1 MKKKPKISYQLDT
14 IPSLKEPDI
23 TLYSE
28 SSSIGQDYTQP
39 SLLTPESMV
48 MLNAM
53 LTMIVSH
60 VMLKHVQNV
69 PAITF
74 KEKNVLKNVTRD
86 ISYKVLNA

>member
-39 SLLTPESMV
+39 SLLTPELMV
-48 MLNAM
+48 MLNATVM
-53 LTMIVSH
+53 MIASH
-60 VMLKHVQNV
+60 VMLMLVQNA
-69 PAITF
+69 PTITF
-74 KEKNVLKNVTRD
+74 KAKNALNLVIRD
-86 ISYKVLNA
+86 ISYKVLNV

>member
-48 MLNAM
+48 TLNALM
-53 LTMIVSH
+53 TMIVSH
-60 VMLKHVQNV
+60 VMPMPVQNV
-69 PAITF
+69 HTITF
-74 KEKNVLKNVTRD
+74 KEKNVLKLVTRD
-86 ISYKVLNA
+86 ISYKVLNV